1 MLLTVSFDVGG
12 VWLLL
17 GWVGFG
23 VVTVGFGV
31 VTGGAVCGFGVVTT
45 TGGLT
50 VGAAVTGGVGAA
62 VCVSLETVVLSL
74 VDPVS
79 DSEDDVVVSELVVV
93 VVDVDVL
100 VVVVVRDESSFELS

>member
-50 VGAAVTGGVGAA
+50 VGAAVTGDVGAA

-79 DSEDDVVVSELVVV
+79 DSEDVVVSELV

>member
-50 VGAAVTGGVGAA
+50 VGAAVTGDVGAA

-74 VDPVS
+74 S
-79 DSEDDVVVSELVVV
+79 DSVCDVEDVVVSELV

>member
-1 MLLTVSFDVGG
+1 MLCDVCFDDCCVG
-12 VWLLL
+12 LLFCV
-17 GWVGFG
+17 GAVGFG

-50 VGAAVTGGVGAA
+50 VGAAVTGDVGAA

-74 VDPVS
+74 A
-79 DSEDDVVVSELVVV
+79 DSVCDVEDVVVSELV

>member
-74 VDPVS
+74 ADPVS
-79 DSEDDVVVSELVVV
+79 DSEDDVVSELV

>member
-50 VGAAVTGGVGAA
+50 VGAAVTGDVGAA
-62 VCVSLETVVLSL
+62 VCVSFETVVLSL
-74 VDPVS
+74 VDSVC
-79 DSEDDVVVSELVVV
+79 DAEDVVVSELV